1 MKKYHQEDALLLFL
15 LLFFCAFF
23 FFFLGGGWG
32 WGVVGGIV
40 TGDQKPTQPTAA
52 SEDEITETMHVY
64 NLLSPKIKVNGTEC
78 IG

>member
-15 LLFFCAFF
+15 LLFFFCAF
-23 FFFLGGGWG
+23 FFFLGGGVG
-32 WGVVGGIV
+32 GGVGGIV

-78 IG
+78 I